1 MFLKVSVGL
10 NVLIL
15 FRMVILLR
23 FIVRWRIFLLF
34 DGTVME
40 LMKLFTFLLQLFSY
54 HRVVFLDLVL
64 EMLTISD
71 GLLDFLL
78 QICLVLYFLAIVS
91 NKLFGQLFDLISLAL
106 QLLDRLALDLD
117 HLLEIVALG
126 DQIRDS
132 FLVVSLVSLAN
143 LDQNVQSLML
153 K

>member
-1 MFLKVSVGL
+1 
-10 NVLIL
+10 
-15 FRMVILLR
+15 
-23 FIVRWRIFLLF
+23 
-34 DGTVME
+34 ME